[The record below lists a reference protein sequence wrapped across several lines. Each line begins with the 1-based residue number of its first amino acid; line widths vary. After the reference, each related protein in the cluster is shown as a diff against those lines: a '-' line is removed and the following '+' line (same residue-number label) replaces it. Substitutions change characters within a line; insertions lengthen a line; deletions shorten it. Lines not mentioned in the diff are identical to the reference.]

1 MQCYIIDAFSDKI
14 FGGNPA
20 AVCVLER
27 WLEDSLMQKIAS
39 EHNLSETAFCV
50 PSGAKG
56 TRDESAKTYQL
67 RWFTPANEIELCGHA
82 TLATGFVVLN
92 LLDLTQDSLQRNAPT
107 EVAFETKSGILKVHK
122 IGDRYEIDLPSFALT
137 QLELTQERAQK
148 IEEAIGF
155 KPLEVY
161 LGRDLVCVLEN
172 ENQVREC
179 NPNFSK
185 VLRLEGVLCHITARG
200 DCTKSESPK
209 GAKPAES
216 TESMQSAQPTQPPQ
230 SPINFDCVSRSFA
243 PKHGVDEDP
252 VCGSGHCHLVPLW
265 SKKLGKAQILA
276 YQASKRGGVLLC
288 EDRGERVSLAGNAV
302 LYSRNHIML

>member
-27 WLEDSLMQKIAS
+27 WLEDSIMQKIAM

-50 PSGAKG
+50 GANGSYK
-56 TRDESAKTYQL
+56 L
-67 RWFTPANEIELCGHA
+67 RWFTPSGEIDLCGHA
-82 TLATGFVVLN
+82 TLATAFAIMNFVES
-92 LLDLTQDSLQRNAPT
+92 SLRQ
-107 EVAFETKSGILKVHK
+107 VAFETKSGILKVQRNADK
-122 IGDRYEIDLPSFALT
+122 YELDLPSFALKP
-137 QLELTQERAQK
+137 LEMTKERVK
-148 IEEAIGF
+148 MVKDAIGF
-155 KPLEVY
+155 KPIELY